1 MSVENKSLLGWGIV
15 GTPAGRQQVGYGV
28 DKQLNL
34 AKTFDLV
41 QDIGGCLIDPRQ
53 NDEPLYRLSYL
64 TQNDISVVGVAE
76 YRSIFEQGQTRAGTY
91 FGSFIETVN
100 SQVDEKN
107 IPTLLSALAHLSF
120 FQFENFIDPDKRAYI
135 QSING
140 VEIQAPHEKLDEI
153 AQGLT
158 TLTPNYLTQTLQNG
172 DVYIHCQKGE
182 AEETLKLLLK
192 TGVFYRYKQI
202 FFSESQYISAQIQRK
217 RVEQISFQQLQ
228 AITNGNQPWLKEI
241 SYLRSAIGKLQADK
255 KQIETDKL
263 NLQKNQAQM
272 VAQELQEKE
281 AQLQKVVSQYEQR
294 AIHAEQQLQAMNT
307 FTVLGQQIY
316 GLYDEQRAKLENTEL
331 PQKKEQTLVV
341 EQLSSIKSQI
351 ASLNHRLA
359 QPQAVAKEGSAEDN
373 TVMAWIFGVLS
384 LILLVI
390 LLGNLV
396 WGMFISTDKTISEK
410 EFITYQKLQKDVPSL
425 TEEKEALAQQV
436 SELNKDKKRLE
447 AIEDKW
453 NQCVQADK
461 KDKENV
467 CK

>member
-1 MSVENKSLLGWGIV
+1 MSIDNKKYLGWGIM
-15 GTPAGRQQVGYGV
+15 GTPAGYQYSSDGA

-34 AKTFDLV
+34 VKAFDLV
-41 QDIGGCLIDPRQ
+41 QEFGGCLIDPRQ
-53 NDEPLYRLSYL
+53 DDVPLYRLSYFL
-64 TQNDISVVGVAE
+64 LNNIPALGISE
-76 YRSIFEQGQTRAGTY
+76 YRSIFEQGQNRTGTF

-100 SQVDEKN
+100 FQVDEKN

-120 FQFENFIDPDKRAYI
+120 FQFENFIDPDKRAYT

-158 TLTPNYLTQTLQNG
+158 TLTPNYLTQTSQNG
-172 DVYIHCQKGE
+172 DLYIHCQKGE
-182 AEETLKLLLK
+182 AVETLTLLLK

-202 FFSESQYISAQIQRK
+202 FFSESQHISAQIQRK

-228 AITNGNQPWLKEI
+228 AITDGNQPWLKEI

-263 NLQKNQAQM
+263 NLQKNQAKM

-281 AQLQKVVSQYEQR
+281 AQLQRVVSQYEQR
-294 AIHAEQQLQAMNT
+294 AMQAEQQLQAMNT

-351 ASLNHRLA
+351 VSLNHRLA
-359 QPQAVAKEGSAEDN
+359 QPQAVAKEEPAEDN

-396 WGMFISTDKTISEK
+396 WGMFISTDKTISEQDHNEYLQLRK
-410 EFITYQKLQKDVPSL
+410 EIPTL
-425 TEEKEALAQQV
+425 TQEKEVLAKQI

-461 KDKENV
+461 KDKEKI

>member
-1 MSVENKSLLGWGIV
+1 M
-15 GTPAGRQQVGYGV
+15 
-28 DKQLNL
+28 
-34 AKTFDLV
+34 
-41 QDIGGCLIDPRQ
+41 
-53 NDEPLYRLSYL
+53 SYL
-64 TQNDISVVGVAE
+64 TQNDISVLGLAE

-100 SQVDEKN
+100 SQIDDKT

-120 FQFENFIDPDKRAYI
+120 FQFENFIDPDKRAYT

-158 TLTPNYLTQTLQNG
+158 PLVANYLTQTPQNG
-172 DVYIHCQKGE
+172 ELYIHCQKGE
-182 AEETLKLLLK
+182 AEETLKLLLN
-192 TGVFYRYKQI
+192 TGTFYHYKQI
-202 FFSESQYISAQIQRK
+202 FFSESQHISAQIQRK
-217 RVEQISFQQLQ
+217 RIEQISFQQLQ
-228 AITNGNQPWLKEI
+228 AINNGNQPWLKEI
-241 SYLRSAIGKLQADK
+241 SYLRSAIGKLQVDK
-255 KQIETDKL
+255 QQIEADKL
-263 NLQKNQAQM
+263 NLQKNQAKM

-294 AIHAEQQLQAMNT
+294 AMQAEQQLQATNV
-307 FTVLGQQIY
+307 FTALGQKIY
-316 GLYDEQRAKLENTEL
+316 GLYDEQRSKLENIEL
-331 PQKKEQTLVV
+331 PQKKEQALVF

-351 ASLNHRLA
+351 VSLNHRLA
-359 QPQAVAKEGSAEDN
+359 QPQAVAKEEPAEDN

-396 WGMFISTDKTISEK
+396 WGMFISTDKTISEQDHK
-410 EFITYQKLQKDVPSL
+410 EYLQLRKEIPTL
-425 TEEKEALAQQV
+425 TQEKEVLAKQI

-461 KDKENV
+461 KDKEKI

>member
-1 MSVENKSLLGWGIV
+1 MSIENKKYLGWGIV

-34 AKTFDLV
+34 AKTFDLA
-41 QDIGGCLIDPRQ
+41 QEFGGCLIDPRQ

-64 TQNDISVVGVAE
+64 AQNDISVIGVAE

-91 FGSFIETVN
+91 FGAFIETVN
-100 SQVDEKN
+100 FQVDDKT

-120 FQFENFIDPDKRAYI
+120 FQFENFIDPDKRAYT

-158 TLTPNYLTQTLQNG
+158 TLTPNYLTQTSQNG

-202 FFSESQYISAQIQRK
+202 FFSESQYISSQIQRK

-316 GLYDEQRAKLENTEL
+316 GLYDEQKAKLEGIVL
-331 PQKKEQTLVV
+331 PQKKEQDQIL
-341 EQLSSIKSQI
+341 EAISSIKNAV
-351 ASLNHRLA
+351 ASLKMDVNRLN
-359 QPQAVAKEGSAEDN
+359 QPQTTENEEKHEDN
-373 TVMAWIFGVLS
+373 TVLTWIFGIFS
-384 LILLVI
+384 LILLLI
-390 LLGNLV
+390 FLGNLV
-396 WGMFISTDKTISEK
+396 WGMFISTDKTISEQDYK
-410 EFITYQKLQKDVPSL
+410 KTYQV
-425 TEEKEALAQQV
+425 
-436 SELNKDKKRLE
+436 
-447 AIEDKW
+447 
-453 NQCVQADK
+453 
-461 KDKENV
+461 
-467 CK
+467 